1 MHARIISKAE
11 KKSYLCSDDLSKI
24 SHVMSVGSDYVIS
37 VYLNPVCV
45 CVCVCVSC
53 MCMYVCV
60 SGRIICLVP
69 SISLL

>member
-1 MHARIISKAE
+1 MHVRIISKAE

-45 CVCVCVSC
+45 CVCVSC
-53 MCMYVCV
+53 MCMCVCV
-60 SGRIICLVP
+60 WENNMFS
-69 SISLL
+69 SIN

>member
-11 KKSYLCSDDLSKI
+11 KKSYLCSDDSSKI

-45 CVCVCVSC
+45 CVCVCFVYV
-53 MCMYVCV
+53 YVCV
-60 SGRIICLVP
+60 CVWENNMFS
-69 SISLL
+69 SIN